1 MAHKAAI
8 VEIFRSIQ
16 GEGKYAGV
24 PQVFI
29 RFAGC
34 NLNCSWCDSDN
45 AKDMNGPNVR
55 WYAPEELWHAIE
67 NLWLGCHSVVLT
79 GGEPLMQTAFL
90 EEFLPILRVHRIQVF
105 LETNGTL
112 AGELKKIIEDVAI
125 VSMDVKLPS
134 STGLPPLWDEHVN
147 FLRTAWGKDI
157 YIKMVISNATTL
169 DDIIKAVGMISKG
182 DPSMP
187 LFLQPNHFEIDKGV
201 MARCMEFQN
210 YCLNYLTDVRIVPQ
224 MHKFM
229 KIK

>member
-1 MAHKAAI
+1 MKEASV

-16 GEGKYAGV
+16 GEGKYVGV

-34 NLNCSWCDSDN
+34 NLNCKWCDTSHARD
-45 AKDMNGPNVR
+45 KHSPGVHQ
-55 WYAPEELWHAIE
+55 YTSEELWHEIE
-67 NLWLGCHSVVLT
+67 DIWMGCHSVVLT
-79 GGEPLMQTAFL
+79 GGEPLLQADFL
-90 EEFLPILRVHRIQVF
+90 LDFLPILKVHRIPVF

-112 AGELKKIIEDVAI
+112 TDELKKVVEDIDIVA
-125 VSMDVKLPS
+125 MDLKLPS
-134 STGLPPLWDEHVN
+134 STGMAPLWDEHVR

-157 YIKMVISNATTL
+157 FIKVVIANNTVME
-169 DDIIKAVGMISKG
+169 DIIQAVEMISHG

-187 LFLQPNHFEIDKGV
+187 FFLQPNSFDIDSGV

-210 YCLNYLTDVRIVPQ
+210 YCLNYLSDVRIIPQ

-229 KIK
+229 KIQ

>member
-1 MAHKAAI
+1 MKKARI

-34 NLNCSWCDSDN
+34 NLKCVWCDSPH
-45 AKDMNGPNVR
+45 ARDMNAPGVR
-55 WYAPEELWHAIE
+55 SYSPEELWHAIE
-67 NLWLGCHSVVLT
+67 DLWLGCHSVVLT

-90 EEFLPILRVHRIQVF
+90 KDFLPILRVHKIQVF

-112 AGELKKIIEDVAI
+112 PDELKKIVDDVDI
-125 VSMDVKLPS
+125 VSMDLKLPS
-134 STGLPPLWDEHVN
+134 STGLEPLWDEHVR
-147 FLRTAWGKDI
+147 FLRTAWGKDL
-157 YIKMVISNATTL
+157 YIKVVISNATTM
-169 DDIIKAVGMISKG
+169 DDIVKAVEMISKG

-201 MARCMEFQN
+201 MDKCLEFQN
-210 YCLNYLTDVRIVPQ
+210 YCLNYLTEVRVVPQ